1 MTFVESEIIRIA
13 NEAIEICNGPL
24 FSGDVAQLKTLLT
37 EIVDTTLYSDEI
49 INGLYFDAQ
58 LSALENQSYEG

>member
-24 FSGDVAQLKTLLT
+24 FSGDVAQLKALLT
-37 EIVDTTLYSDEI
+37 EIVDTTRYSDE